1 MRLFGLIGYPLT
13 HSFSKKYFTEKFE
26 KEGLDDCRYELFPI
40 ESITELPG
48 LISQHP
54 DLEGL
59 NITIPYKKQ
68 VLPYLNHTAFI
79 PAGLEACN
87 CILFSEGQLIGYN
100 TDVVGFRESLRPV
113 LRPDQQSALVLG
125 NGGATAAVIFA
136 LQQLGISYHIV
147 SRALQPGSDF
157 TYQDLDHSI
166 IQSHPIIINTTPVG
180 MYPKEEYCP
189 DIPYESI
196 DERHLLFDLVYNPAQ
211 TLFLR
216 KGAERGA
223 TIKNGEDMLLLQA
236 EESWK
241 IWNSI

>member
-87 CILFSEGQLIGYN
+87 CILFSDGQLIGYN

-157 TYQDLDHSI
+157 TYQDLDQSI
-166 IQSHPIIINTTPVG
+166 IQSHPIIINSTPVG
-180 MYPKEEYCP
+180 MYPKEDHCP

-216 KGAERGA
+216 KGTERGA

>member
-40 ESITELPG
+40 ESITELHG

-157 TYQDLDHSI
+157 TTSI
-166 IQSHPIIINTTPVG
+166 TKSSTRP
-180 MYPKEEYCP
+180 PK
-189 DIPYESI
+189 
-196 DERHLLFDLVYNPAQ
+196 
-211 TLFLR
+211 
-216 KGAERGA
+216 
-223 TIKNGEDMLLLQA
+223 
-236 EESWK
+236 
-241 IWNSI
+241 

>member
-157 TYQDLDHSI
+157 TYQDLNQSI

>member
-223 TIKNGEDMLLLQA
+223 TIKNGEEMLLLQA

>member
-180 MYPKEEYCP
+180 MYPKEDHCP
-189 DIPYESI
+189 DMPYESI

>member
-180 MYPKEEYCP
+180 MYPKEDHCP

>member
-79 PAGLEACN
+79 PAGLEAVTV
-87 CILFSEGQLIGYN
+87 F
-100 TDVVGFRESLRPV
+100 F
-113 LRPDQQSALVLG
+113 LVKA
-125 NGGATAAVIFA
+125 N
-136 LQQLGISYHIV
+136 
-147 SRALQPGSDF
+147 
-157 TYQDLDHSI
+157 
-166 IQSHPIIINTTPVG
+166 
-180 MYPKEEYCP
+180 
-189 DIPYESI
+189 
-196 DERHLLFDLVYNPAQ
+196 
-211 TLFLR
+211 
-216 KGAERGA
+216 
-223 TIKNGEDMLLLQA
+223 
-236 EESWK
+236 
-241 IWNSI
+241 

>member
-157 TYQDLDHSI
+157 TYQDLDQSI

>member
-1 MRLFGLIGYPLT
+1 M
-13 HSFSKKYFTEKFE
+13 
-26 KEGLDDCRYELFPI
+26 
-40 ESITELPG
+40 
-48 LISQHP
+48 
-54 DLEGL
+54 
-59 NITIPYKKQ
+59 
-68 VLPYLNHTAFI
+68 
-79 PAGLEACN
+79 
-87 CILFSEGQLIGYN
+87 IGYN

-157 TYQDLDHSI
+157 TYQDLNQSI

-241 IWNSI
+241 IWE

>member
-1 MRLFGLIGYPLT
+1 MRRFGLIGYPLT

-26 KEGLDDCRYELFPI
+26 KEGLDDCRYELYPI
-40 ESITELPG
+40 GSINELPV
-48 LISQHP
+48 LLEQHP

-68 VLPYLNHTAFI
+68 VLSFLDHSAFI
-79 PAGLEACN
+79 PEGLEACN
-87 CILFSEGQLIGYN
+87 CILINEGRLIGYN
-100 TDVVGFRESLRPV
+100 TDVVGFRESLRP
-113 LRPDQQSALVLG
+113 LLQPAQQSALVLG

-147 SRALQPGSDF
+147 SRELHKGSDF
-157 TYQDLDHSI
+157 TYRDLDEGI
-166 IQSHPIIINTTPVG
+166 IQSHPVIINTTPVG
-180 MYPKEEYCP
+180 LYPNVDQCP
-189 DIPYESI
+189 DIPYDSI
-196 DERHLLFDLVYNPAQ
+196 DERHLLYDLVYNPAQ

-216 KGAERGA
+216 KGAEQGA
-223 TIKNGEDMLLLQA
+223 AIKNGEEMLLLQA

>member
-87 CILFSEGQLIGYN
+87 CILFSDGQLIGYN

-166 IQSHPIIINTTPVG
+166 IQSHPIIINSTPVG
-180 MYPKEEYCP
+180 MYPKEDHCP

>member
-26 KEGLDDCRYELFPI
+26 REGLRDCRYELFPI
-40 ESITELPG
+40 ESISDLPG
-48 LISQHP
+48 LIRQHP
-54 DLEGL
+54 ELEGL

-68 VLPYLNHTAFI
+68 VLTYLDQRDFI

-87 CILFSEGQLIGYN
+87 CIHLSEGRLTGYN
-100 TDVVGFRESLRPV
+100 TDVVGFRESLRPM
-113 LRPDQQSALVLG
+113 LRTDQQSALILG
-125 NGGATAAVIFA
+125 NGGATAAVIYA
-136 LQQLGISYHIV
+136 LAELGISYHIV
-147 SRALQPGSDF
+147 SRELQKGSHF
-157 TYQDLDHSI
+157 TYRDLDAAI
-166 IQSHPIIINTTPVG
+166 IQSHPVIINTTPLG
-180 MYPKEEYCP
+180 MYPQTDQCP
-189 DIPYESI
+189 DIPYDAI

-223 TIKNGEDMLLLQA
+223 TIKNGEDMLLIQA

>member
-54 DLEGL
+54 ELEGL

-125 NGGATAAVIFA
+125 NGGATAAVIFS

-157 TYQDLDHSI
+157 TYQDLDQSI

-180 MYPKEEYCP
+180 MYPNEEYCP

-196 DERHLLFDLVYNPAQ
+196 NERHLLFDLVYNPAQ

>member
-147 SRALQPGSDF
+147 SRAIQPGSDF

-180 MYPKEEYCP
+180 MYPKEDHCP